1 MSMKVNMIKQMK
13 RRITTISDSRFL
25 HKNLKQLEKN
35 LLQSGYPRRLINS
48 LIFRT
53 DNSIQGA
60 SRVNQDRR
68 ISDYA
73 TIINIPQLTN
83 RIINIFKEENVIIVK
98 KNEKTVGTLY
108 TRLKDRTQNILK
120 SDVIYKL
127 DCKDCD
133 KTYIGHTSQTL
144 KARIAGHKSDSR
156 HNRQRCMLAVHVNEN
171 DHHINYED
179 ANVIATER
187 NYKKK
192 KNFP

>member
-1 MSMKVNMIKQMK
+1 M
-13 RRITTISDSRFL
+13 
-25 HKNLKQLEKN
+25 
-35 LLQSGYPRRLINS
+35 
-48 LIFRT
+48 
-53 DNSIQGA
+53 
-60 SRVNQDRR
+60 
-68 ISDYA
+68 
-73 TIINIPQLTN
+73 
-83 RIINIFKEENVIIVK
+83 IIVK

-187 NYKKK
+187 NYKKRIFLEMFYITTTEDTMNK
-192 KNFP
+192 KSDVEQLSNIYTYIINKGNQRSNDYHSLFERAITF